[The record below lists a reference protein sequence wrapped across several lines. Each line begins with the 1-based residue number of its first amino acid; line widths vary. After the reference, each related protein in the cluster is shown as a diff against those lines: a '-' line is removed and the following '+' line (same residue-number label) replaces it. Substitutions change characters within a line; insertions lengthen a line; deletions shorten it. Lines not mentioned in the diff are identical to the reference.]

1 MHGWTP
7 VFCGVGMVV
16 GGALSAASR
25 LPPATGP
32 NSLSLAQE
40 AFYNAHYEEAAAHA
54 FESLAATPDDLAAYE
69 LRTTAL
75 LFQVK
80 RLLGDD
86 KKRQKNPREPRNA
99 PPACERCPDLI
110 AAFLSD
116 ISAAQ
121 GLARNRL
128 RASPEDETTLYFLG
142 KINLNYVWLHLGPLG
157 RKAGFSEYWE
167 GRRSLDGVLR
177 RNPAHV
183 RAKVARAWV
192 DYIVGTRMPRGTKWL
207 VGGGNRQRALGTMRE
222 AATATA
228 DFYTSAEARFA
239 LWEMLVRE
247 QDFDA
252 ALDVARGLMLDFPS
266 NRDLANF
273 VEARGVSTGVGSKLG
288 VYIWL
293 DGVRFD
299 RHGFWLPPARGSRA
313 AQTDS

>member
-1 MHGWTP
+1 MHGWTL
-7 VFCGVGMVV
+7 VFCVVGMVV
-16 GGALSAASR
+16 GGALSATRR
-25 LPPATGP
+25 LPAATGT

-40 AFYNAHYEEAAAHA
+40 AFYNARYEEAAAHA
-54 FESLAATPDDLAAYE
+54 VESLAATPDDLPAYE

-86 KKRQKNPREPRNA
+86 KKRHKNPQEPRKA
-99 PPACERCPDLI
+99 PPACELCPDLV

-128 RASPEDETTLYFLG
+128 RAAPEDEMALYFLG

-157 RKAGFSEYWE
+157 RKAGLSEYWE
-167 GRRSLDGVLR
+167 ARRSLDGVLR

-183 RAKVARAWV
+183 RARVARAWV

-222 AATATA
+222 AATANA

-273 VEARGVSTGVGSKLG
+273 VEARGVSSGVGSKLG

-293 DGVRFD
+293 DGVQLD
-299 RHGFWLPPARGSRA
+299 RYGFWLPPSRGSRA